1 MKEYAESA
9 DKDAKEILLQE
20 QGRSAYSLLYAID
33 RNEDDLTRAQIT
45 KSALEFLTKKDEGFF
60 MMIEGG
66 MIDWAAHSN
75 DGATVFE
82 EVKDMDDAVK
92 IAYDF
97 YLQHPDSTLIVI
109 TADHETGGLGLGVE
123 GYTLNLDNFQYQ
135 KLSQS
140 GLSKA
145 IQKLRDEKKSNL
157 TWDDLKTLISDKTGL
172 WNKIDVTK
180 HQEKE
185 IRHEFDNMMSKAKAD
200 TKKTEYSE
208 DSAIAAL
215 VVKIMNRDAKVG
227 WTSNTHTAALVPV
240 FAIGAGAEE
249 FVGLMENTDVPKRIQ
264 KAGGY

>member
-1 MKEYAESA
+1 M
-9 DKDAKEILLQE
+9 
-20 QGRSAYSLLYAID
+20 
-33 RNEDDLTRAQIT
+33 
-45 KSALEFLTKKDEGFF
+45 
-60 MMIEGG
+60 
-66 MIDWAAHSN
+66 
-75 DGATVFE
+75 
-82 EVKDMDDAVK
+82 
-92 IAYDF
+92 
-97 YLQHPDSTLIVI
+97 
-109 TADHETGGLGLGVE
+109 
-123 GYTLNLDNFQYQ
+123 
-135 KLSQS
+135 
-140 GLSKA
+140 SKA
-145 IQKLRDEKKSNL
+145 IKKLRDEKKSNL